1 MSDEC
6 PTVGF
11 TCVDTMRAKVQ
22 AVTDQLEGF
31 VAFLTCTAM
40 PVPSGVILKHYAKCA
55 ALLQEALDGYTEDH
69 GTYGPVDDV
78 RAVQWVLEGL
88 KK

>member
-1 MSDEC
+1 MTDQC

-11 TCVDTMRAKVQ
+11 TCIDTLRAKVQ

-31 VAFLTCTAM
+31 VAFLEGTGM
-40 PVPSGVILKHYAKCA
+40 PVPSAVILKHYAKCA
-55 ALLQEALDGYTEDH
+55 ELLQAALDDYTEGH
-69 GTYGPVDDV
+69 GVYGLVPDLL
-78 RAVQWVLEGL
+78 AVQWVLEGL

>member
-1 MSDEC
+1 MIDEC

-31 VAFLTCTAM
+31 VAFLEGTGM
-40 PVPSGVILKHYAKCA
+40 PVPSAVILKHYAKCA
-55 ALLQEALDGYTEDH
+55 ELLQEALDRYTEGH
-69 GTYGPVDDV
+69 GTYGPVTDLQ
-78 RAVQWVLEGL
+78 AVQWVLERL